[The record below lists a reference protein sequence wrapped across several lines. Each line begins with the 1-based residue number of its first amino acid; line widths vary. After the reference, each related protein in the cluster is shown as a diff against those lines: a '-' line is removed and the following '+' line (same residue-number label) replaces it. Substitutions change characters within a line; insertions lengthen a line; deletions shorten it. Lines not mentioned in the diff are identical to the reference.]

1 MNKKKKIK
9 KIIVIIGIFIVCL
22 ATFLISVQRYA
33 YAAYDYWD
41 KLAYV
46 DFKKSADVTK
56 ISLSDIITYGAN
68 ITTNSGVIYGAK
80 SNPTFDEVR
89 MEAKSRVTY
98 GKKIEVES
106 GQQVNIIA
114 ATQDTENTGGEPIN
128 SGNKFYWSIAEY
140 NSSGVMMYDG
150 EWQDSSNIWTIGKST
165 DNQDTYGFSGYPRG
179 ISQNTRENNLKYI
192 VPIFRVNNGDVHE
205 GAGSNLPISGTRIS
219 TAFPIFYL
227 VTAPFTYHFDYNG
240 GSAIIDN
247 YKEYNYDIERLGTST
262 IDISKVTDNVIRD
275 GYIFTGWKIVGGT
288 GKQSG
293 KVYTTE
299 QLKTMMSDG
308 KYWSSLFE
316 NATFEAQWE
325 LNSYPLKLDADY
337 CGVWFDKLKGN
348 DYDLGSVDLYING
361 NLEAE
366 NITDWEKTYPY
377 GTVYEFKNLK
387 SKNGYIL
394 TDAGSLKGTITADTT
409 ATTYVYDKAGL
420 AYFDKN
426 NADGGT
432 GNDTFVY
439 YSIVS
444 LAYDKGAVMGNDS
457 VGFGNK
463 FNKSFM
469 YWKTDKNNCYNSG
482 DVMPV
487 SDNYQ
492 GKAYIQSAGSS
503 LVMDIAWGGSVNES
517 GLNIQLADAWGGNGE
532 YWSFIHA
539 DGYDYFIVN
548 STLGKYVT
556 ADTASMDVKYCNL
569 DWSSS
574 QMWTL
579 SVAGDGCY
587 YITSKANPNLRITA
601 QGTVANSNIGLG
613 WKSDSNT
620 NQKWKILFDN
630 RDSVFTAQWGA
641 ALQQKVKVSVIARY
655 EGIEAGTYAKEETVI
670 NRREYTVGTPVTWVR
685 DKDDTYEDAS
695 FSELA
700 SKDATYYVTVKR
712 KTHTVALNKQTGI
725 SAVSGNGTYRH
736 GKNITINAAAK
747 TGYRFTGWTDSN
759 GKNISSTSSSQL
771 TVTDDVT
778 LTANAEAID
787 YTITYDLAGGTL
799 DGKTNPDRYN
809 VETPTFT
816 LNNPTKPGYVFAGWT
831 GTGLNTADKTVRIN
845 QGSTGNRSYTANW
858 IVGTSHLKTFAGTGI
873 SSTNYASGADITVGK
888 DVTVKADV
896 KTGYLFTSWTNSSG
910 NVVSPDNNYTFS
922 MPANDVNLTAN
933 AVPISYNIV
942 FNNNKPSSATG
953 NVTGNTAAMNN
964 VKYDTAVTLTQ
975 NDYSLNGWNFTGWN
989 TKPDGSG
996 TGYADK
1002 ASVKNLSST
1011 DGATV
1016 ILYAQWVQGEGY
1028 AVTAVAGK
1036 GVQGTT
1042 GSGTYKDGDKV
1053 NIGITGVKKGYTW
1066 KENEITTG
1074 WFMSNDKVTA
1084 QQGYSFTMTPGNRT
1098 YTANATPNTYK
1109 VVYNKNKSDATGT
1122 IADSTYTY
1130 DVTGTLRVNKFT
1142 ANGYKQTG
1150 WNTKADGTGTH
1161 YDAGKAIEVLNWTD
1175 TDNGVINLY
1184 AEWTTNSYQVT
1195 VKVQYE
1201 NVDGSFSNPET
1212 VINHNYNYGDTVTW
1226 SRAEDAAYKKVTYS
1240 KQVTGTINDVIK
1252 VYRQRYHQNLYVQYE
1267 NSDGSFSAAQKV
1279 IDNDYLYG
1287 DKITWSR
1294 AADKAYKAASI
1305 SWNVDGIHEQTLKI
1319 YRNVYHIDVV
1329 ADKHINKVSGSG
1341 DYRYE
1346 STAVITADVEIGYHF
1361 AGWNKQISNNPYAF
1375 TVTDNAAYTAYA
1387 DPNTDTKY
1395 VVRHWKQKLYLDN
1408 TQQYADG
1415 SKHDTDNYF
1424 LADTDNLIG
1433 TTDTEVTPAT
1443 KSYEGFT
1450 SPAVQKVTIK
1460 GDCSLVVDY
1469 YYTRNKYKINDDDK
1483 DGGSDDENSNAD
1495 SDKGNGIKDITGN
1508 GEYYYEEEVTMEAIV
1523 KNGYHWHINDDC
1535 HTDITK
1541 YPTGWKVTKPN
1552 CGIDKFLDNTDYG
1565 SQRIKFVMP
1574 AHDVYVKADAT
1585 NNSYTIS
1592 FDANGGTGSMSKI
1605 NATYDVALTLP
1616 NNSFTKTTAFGTSK
1630 FLYWE
1635 DKKND
1640 TTYVNNDTVKSLTD
1654 EFNGAVTL
1662 YAQWDDCPEITAQER
1677 WFTVDDAQNNKITL
1691 EELLSTAKV
1700 TDDRDADIADKLTVK
1715 YYHPNNFN
1723 QFNTDGYIMVTYT
1736 ATDSSDNT
1744 TEVTVKVNIVDTV
1757 AVEQEK
1763 NTYVRF
1769 IGPDY
1774 YQETFENGGL
1784 EDDSVWKKNPEYA
1797 ETLER
1802 AMENRRSMT
1811 YSYNEVAGWF
1821 GMTLRVR
1828 KAACDTRDHLVEK
1841 WVFTHEDVLAAKEY
1855 INEHGIGNM
1864 KEPDALSNFRVQFAH
1879 CKQ

>member
-1 MNKKKKIK
+1 MKKKI
-9 KIIVIIGIFIVCL
+9 
-22 ATFLISVQRYA
+22 
-33 YAAYDYWD
+33 
-41 KLAYV
+41 
-46 DFKKSADVTK
+46 
-56 ISLSDIITYGAN
+56 ISLMLVTIIIAAISLNKFTDIYASYDNWASLEELDLTPNNGEGHHSLKDVKTYGENYTNNAPDIYSGNSQFFDDIKLNATSRITYGRK
-68 ITTNSGVIYGAK
+68 IKVNSGQDITIVASK
-80 SNPTFDEVR
+80 N
-89 MEAKSRVTY
+89 
-98 GKKIEVES
+98 
-106 GQQVNIIA
+106 
-114 ATQDTENTGGEPIN
+114 DTENSGGLSIN
-128 SGNKFYWSIAEY
+128 SGLAFYWSIAEY
-140 NSSGVMMYDG
+140 DSNGYIVYDG
-150 EWQDSSNIWTIGKST
+150 GWRQAKDKWTIGKSNNN
-165 DNQDTYGFSGYPRG
+165 DSGYGLDGYPKNVTQ
-179 ISQNTRENNLKYI
+179 SKREASVRYI
-192 VPIFRVNNGDVHE
+192 VPIFRWNNGDE
-205 GAGSNLPISGTRIS
+205 TMGSGSNLNLEPDKLAK
-219 TAFPIFYL
+219 AFPIFSII
-227 VTAPFTYHFDYNG
+227 TDPFNYTFNCNG
-240 GSAIIDN
+240 GTSHIGNEDKGS
-247 YKEYNYDIERLGTST
+247 YTLERLGTSS
-262 IDISKVTDNVIRD
+262 IDVNNLVEPTRP
-275 GYIFTGWKIVGGT
+275 GYNFAGWKIVGGT

-293 KVYTTE
+293 KVYSNSE
-299 QLKTMMSDG
+299 LRTMMSDG

-325 LNSYPLKLDADY
+325 LNSYPLKLDANY

-348 DYDLGSVDLYING
+348 DYDLGSVDLYVNG

-409 ATTYVYDKAGL
+409 ATVYVYDKAGL

-426 NADGGT
+426 SADGGT

-439 YSIVS
+439 YSMVS

-469 YWKTDKNNCYNSG
+469 YWKTDKNNYYNSG
-482 DVMPV
+482 DIMPV

-492 GKAYIQSAGSS
+492 GKAYIKSAGSS

-539 DGYDYFIVN
+539 DGDDYFIVN
-548 STLGKYVT
+548 SALGKYVT

-613 WKSDSNT
+613 WKSDSNAK
-620 NQKWKILFDN
+620 QKWKILFDN

-725 SAVSGNGTYRH
+725 SGVAGNGMYRH
-736 GKNITINAAAK
+736 GKNITINASVAA
-747 TGYRFTGWTDSN
+747 GYRFTGWTDSN

-778 LTANAEAID
+778 LTANAETID

-799 DGKTNPDRYN
+799 DGKTNPERYN
-809 VETPTFT
+809 VETQTFT
-816 LNNPTKPGYVFAGWT
+816 LNNPKRPGYIFAGWT
-831 GTGLNTADKTVRIN
+831 GTGLNTADKTVTIN

-858 IVGTSHLKTFAGTGI
+858 IVGTSHLQTFAGTGI
-873 SSTNYASGADITVGK
+873 SSTNYASGAYITVGK
-888 DVTVKADV
+888 DVTVEADV
-896 KTGYLFTSWTNSSG
+896 KNGYLFTNWTDSSG
-910 NVVSPDNNYTFS
+910 NVVSSDKDYSFAMPVDN
-922 MPANDVNLTAN
+922 VNLTAN

-942 FNNNKPSSATG
+942 FNSNKPSSATG

-989 TKPDGSG
+989 TKTDGSG

-1016 ILYAQWVQGEGY
+1016 TLYAQWVQGEGY

-1036 GVQGTT
+1036 GIQGTT

-1084 QQGYSFTMTPGNRT
+1084 QQGYSFTMTQGNRT

-1150 WNTKADGTGTH
+1150 WNTKSDGTGTH
-1161 YDAGKAIEVLNWTD
+1161 YDAGKAVEVLNWTD

-1184 AEWTTNSYQVT
+1184 AEWTTNSYPVT

-1201 NVDGSFSNPET
+1201 NVDGSFTNPET
-1212 VINHNYNYGDTVTW
+1212 VINHNYNYGDIVTW
-1226 SRAEDAAYKKVTYS
+1226 NRDEDAAYKKVTYS
-1240 KQVTGTINDVIK
+1240 KQVTGAINDVIK

-1267 NSDGSFSAAQKV
+1267 NADGSFSAAQKV

-1361 AGWNKQISNNPYAF
+1361 VGWNKQISNNPYAF

-1415 SKHDTDNYF
+1415 SKHDIDNYF
-1424 LADTDNLIG
+1424 LAATDNLTG

-1450 SPAVQKVTIK
+1450 SPAAQKVTIK
-1460 GDCSLVVDY
+1460 GDGSLVVDY

-1483 DGGSDDENSNAD
+1483 DSGSDDGNSDAD
-1495 SDKGNGIKDITGN
+1495 SDKGNGIKDITGG
-1508 GEYYYEEEVTMEAIV
+1508 GEYYYEEVVSMEAIV
-1523 KNGYHWHINDDC
+1523 KNGYHWHIDDDC
-1535 HTDITK
+1535 HTDKTQ
-1541 YPTGWKVTKPN
+1541 YPTGWKVTKPG
-1552 CGIDKFLDNTDYG
+1552 CGIDKFLDDTGYG
-1565 SQRIKFVMP
+1565 SQKIKFVMP

-1592 FDANGGTGSMSKI
+1592 FNANGGTGSMQEV

-1616 NNSFTKTTAFGTSK
+1616 DNGYTRTTEFGTSK

-1640 TTYVNNDTVKSLTD
+1640 TTYINNDTVKSLTD

-1662 YAQWDDCPEITAQER
+1662 YASWDDCPEITAQER

>member
-361 NLEAE
+361 KLEAE

-409 ATTYVYDKAGL
+409 ATVYVYDKAGL

-426 NADGGT
+426 SADGGT

-439 YSIVS
+439 YSMVS

-539 DGYDYFIVN
+539 DGDDYFIVN

-613 WKSDSNT
+613 WKSDSNA

-630 RDSVFTAQWGA
+630 RDSVFIAQWGA

-816 LNNPTKPGYVFAGWT
+816 LNNPTKPGYIFAGWT

-922 MPANDVNLTAN
+922 MPVNDVNLTAN

-964 VKYDTAVTLTQ
+964 VKYDTSVTLTQ
-975 NDYSLNGWNFTGWN
+975 NDYSLNGWNFIGWN

-1002 ASVKNLSST
+1002 ASVKNLNST
-1011 DGATV
+1011 DGAT
-1016 ILYAQWVQGEGY
+1016 
-1028 AVTAVAGK
+1028 
-1036 GVQGTT
+1036 
-1042 GSGTYKDGDKV
+1042 
-1053 NIGITGVKKGYTW
+1053 
-1066 KENEITTG
+1066 
-1074 WFMSNDKVTA
+1074 
-1084 QQGYSFTMTPGNRT
+1084 
-1098 YTANATPNTYK
+1098 
-1109 VVYNKNKSDATGT
+1109 
-1122 IADSTYTY
+1122 
-1130 DVTGTLRVNKFT
+1130 
-1142 ANGYKQTG
+1142 
-1150 WNTKADGTGTH
+1150 
-1161 YDAGKAIEVLNWTD
+1161 
-1175 TDNGVINLY
+1175 
-1184 AEWTTNSYQVT
+1184 
-1195 VKVQYE
+1195 
-1201 NVDGSFSNPET
+1201 
-1212 VINHNYNYGDTVTW
+1212 
-1226 SRAEDAAYKKVTYS
+1226 
-1240 KQVTGTINDVIK
+1240 
-1252 VYRQRYHQNLYVQYE
+1252 
-1267 NSDGSFSAAQKV
+1267 
-1279 IDNDYLYG
+1279 
-1287 DKITWSR
+1287 
-1294 AADKAYKAASI
+1294 
-1305 SWNVDGIHEQTLKI
+1305 
-1319 YRNVYHIDVV
+1319 
-1329 ADKHINKVSGSG
+1329 
-1341 DYRYE
+1341 
-1346 STAVITADVEIGYHF
+1346 
-1361 AGWNKQISNNPYAF
+1361 
-1375 TVTDNAAYTAYA
+1375 
-1387 DPNTDTKY
+1387 
-1395 VVRHWKQKLYLDN
+1395 
-1408 TQQYADG
+1408 
-1415 SKHDTDNYF
+1415 
-1424 LADTDNLIG
+1424 
-1433 TTDTEVTPAT
+1433 
-1443 KSYEGFT
+1443 
-1450 SPAVQKVTIK
+1450 
-1460 GDCSLVVDY
+1460 
-1469 YYTRNKYKINDDDK
+1469 
-1483 DGGSDDENSNAD
+1483 
-1495 SDKGNGIKDITGN
+1495 
-1508 GEYYYEEEVTMEAIV
+1508 
-1523 KNGYHWHINDDC
+1523 
-1535 HTDITK
+1535 
-1541 YPTGWKVTKPN
+1541 
-1552 CGIDKFLDNTDYG
+1552 
-1565 SQRIKFVMP
+1565 
-1574 AHDVYVKADAT
+1574 
-1585 NNSYTIS
+1585 
-1592 FDANGGTGSMSKI
+1592 
-1605 NATYDVALTLP
+1605 
-1616 NNSFTKTTAFGTSK
+1616 
-1630 FLYWE
+1630 
-1635 DKKND
+1635 
-1640 TTYVNNDTVKSLTD
+1640 
-1654 EFNGAVTL
+1654 VTL
-1662 YAQWDDCPEITAQER
+1662 YAQWDDCPEIIAQER
-1677 WFTVDDAQNNKITL
+1677 WFTVDDAQSNKITL

-1715 YYHPNNFN
+1715 YYHPDNFN
-1723 QFNTDGYIMVTYT
+1723 QFKTDGYIMVTYT

>member
-337 CGVWFDKLKGN
+337 CDVWFDKLKGN

-409 ATTYVYDKAGL
+409 ATVYVYDKAGL

-426 NADGGT
+426 SADGGT

-439 YSIVS
+439 YSMVS

-539 DGYDYFIVN
+539 DGDDYFIVN

-613 WKSDSNT
+613 WKSDSNA

-630 RDSVFTAQWGA
+630 RDSVFIAQWGA

-670 NRREYTVGTPVTWVR
+670 NRREYTVGTPVTW
-685 DKDDTYEDAS
+685 
-695 FSELA
+695 
-700 SKDATYYVTVKR
+700 
-712 KTHTVALNKQTGI
+712 
-725 SAVSGNGTYRH
+725 
-736 GKNITINAAAK
+736 
-747 TGYRFTGWTDSN
+747 
-759 GKNISSTSSSQL
+759 
-771 TVTDDVT
+771 
-778 LTANAEAID
+778 
-787 YTITYDLAGGTL
+787 
-799 DGKTNPDRYN
+799 
-809 VETPTFT
+809 
-816 LNNPTKPGYVFAGWT
+816 
-831 GTGLNTADKTVRIN
+831 
-845 QGSTGNRSYTANW
+845 
-858 IVGTSHLKTFAGTGI
+858 
-873 SSTNYASGADITVGK
+873 
-888 DVTVKADV
+888 
-896 KTGYLFTSWTNSSG
+896 
-910 NVVSPDNNYTFS
+910 
-922 MPANDVNLTAN
+922 
-933 AVPISYNIV
+933 
-942 FNNNKPSSATG
+942 
-953 NVTGNTAAMNN
+953 
-964 VKYDTAVTLTQ
+964 
-975 NDYSLNGWNFTGWN
+975 
-989 TKPDGSG
+989 
-996 TGYADK
+996 
-1002 ASVKNLSST
+1002 
-1011 DGATV
+1011 
-1016 ILYAQWVQGEGY
+1016 
-1028 AVTAVAGK
+1028 
-1036 GVQGTT
+1036 
-1042 GSGTYKDGDKV
+1042 
-1053 NIGITGVKKGYTW
+1053 
-1066 KENEITTG
+1066 
-1074 WFMSNDKVTA
+1074 
-1084 QQGYSFTMTPGNRT
+1084 
-1098 YTANATPNTYK
+1098 
-1109 VVYNKNKSDATGT
+1109 
-1122 IADSTYTY
+1122 
-1130 DVTGTLRVNKFT
+1130 
-1142 ANGYKQTG
+1142 
-1150 WNTKADGTGTH
+1150 
-1161 YDAGKAIEVLNWTD
+1161 
-1175 TDNGVINLY
+1175 
-1184 AEWTTNSYQVT
+1184 
-1195 VKVQYE
+1195 
-1201 NVDGSFSNPET
+1201 
-1212 VINHNYNYGDTVTW
+1212 
-1226 SRAEDAAYKKVTYS
+1226 
-1240 KQVTGTINDVIK
+1240 
-1252 VYRQRYHQNLYVQYE
+1252 
-1267 NSDGSFSAAQKV
+1267 
-1279 IDNDYLYG
+1279 
-1287 DKITWSR
+1287 
-1294 AADKAYKAASI
+1294 
-1305 SWNVDGIHEQTLKI
+1305 
-1319 YRNVYHIDVV
+1319 
-1329 ADKHINKVSGSG
+1329 
-1341 DYRYE
+1341 
-1346 STAVITADVEIGYHF
+1346 
-1361 AGWNKQISNNPYAF
+1361 
-1375 TVTDNAAYTAYA
+1375 
-1387 DPNTDTKY
+1387 
-1395 VVRHWKQKLYLDN
+1395 
-1408 TQQYADG
+1408 
-1415 SKHDTDNYF
+1415 
-1424 LADTDNLIG
+1424 
-1433 TTDTEVTPAT
+1433 
-1443 KSYEGFT
+1443 
-1450 SPAVQKVTIK
+1450 
-1460 GDCSLVVDY
+1460 
-1469 YYTRNKYKINDDDK
+1469 
-1483 DGGSDDENSNAD
+1483 
-1495 SDKGNGIKDITGN
+1495 
-1508 GEYYYEEEVTMEAIV
+1508 
-1523 KNGYHWHINDDC
+1523 
-1535 HTDITK
+1535 
-1541 YPTGWKVTKPN
+1541 
-1552 CGIDKFLDNTDYG
+1552 
-1565 SQRIKFVMP
+1565 
-1574 AHDVYVKADAT
+1574 
-1585 NNSYTIS
+1585 
-1592 FDANGGTGSMSKI
+1592 
-1605 NATYDVALTLP
+1605 
-1616 NNSFTKTTAFGTSK
+1616 
-1630 FLYWE
+1630 
-1635 DKKND
+1635 
-1640 TTYVNNDTVKSLTD
+1640 
-1654 EFNGAVTL
+1654 
-1662 YAQWDDCPEITAQER
+1662 
-1677 WFTVDDAQNNKITL
+1677 
-1691 EELLSTAKV
+1691 
-1700 TDDRDADIADKLTVK
+1700 
-1715 YYHPNNFN
+1715 
-1723 QFNTDGYIMVTYT
+1723 
-1736 ATDSSDNT
+1736 
-1744 TEVTVKVNIVDTV
+1744 
-1757 AVEQEK
+1757 
-1763 NTYVRF
+1763 
-1769 IGPDY
+1769 
-1774 YQETFENGGL
+1774 
-1784 EDDSVWKKNPEYA
+1784 
-1797 ETLER
+1797 
-1802 AMENRRSMT
+1802 
-1811 YSYNEVAGWF
+1811 
-1821 GMTLRVR
+1821 
-1828 KAACDTRDHLVEK
+1828 
-1841 WVFTHEDVLAAKEY
+1841 
-1855 INEHGIGNM
+1855 
-1864 KEPDALSNFRVQFAH
+1864 
-1879 CKQ
+1879 